1 MIEVL
6 CLELGELSEQ
16 CFADYVSSV
25 RVRGTGGS
33 CHFFFSPNV
42 LFIYHLLVEIV
53 KILFIC
59 ALYVESLVVRQWL
72 GAVVG
77 INVLE
82 SCLLC
87 WVHDKFI

>member
-1 MIEVL
+1 
-6 CLELGELSEQ
+6 LELGELSSDPI
-16 CFADYVSSV
+16 CFAEYVSSV
-25 RVRGTGGS
+25 RARGTGGS
-33 CHFFFSPNV
+33 CYFFFFPNV
-42 LFIYHLLVEIV
+42 LFIFRLSVEIV

-59 ALYVESLVVRQWL
+59 ASYVHSLVVGQWF

-87 WVHDKFI
+87 WVHHEFI